1 MMKPAPN
8 IHDLAPVPVAFARP
22 APAAARPLSAAPDRP
37 WAVRLGKRLRG
48 TFDRLIA
55 GSSLVSNAPVLDVRD
70 FPWTAVLRERW
81 TEIRDE
87 AVRVALT
94 GNASPSLAVVSPDHR
109 AIAEVGKWRSFF
121 LWGYGYRIDDN
132 LARCPRTRDA
142 IARVPGLNSA
152 FFSILAPGTHIPE
165 HRGVTKGLITCHLA
179 LVVPRDGDV
188 RMRVDDRIVRWSEGE
203 TLVFDD
209 TYRHEV
215 WNDTGGTRV
224 VLLIQFARPLR
235 HPGKWFADLFLG
247 AVRRSAFVQ
256 EARANVAK
264 WNAAVGRL
272 DG

>member
-8 IHDLAPVPVAFARP
+8 MHDLVPVPVAFARP

-87 AVRVALT
+87 AMRVALT

-132 LARCPRTRDA
+132 LVQTGVFEPEDFRVEEAFRCA
-142 IARVPGLNSA
+142 EA
-152 FFSILAPGTHIPE
+152 FRA
-165 HRGVTKGLITCHLA
+165 
-179 LVVPRDGDV
+179 
-188 RMRVDDRIVRWSEGE
+188 DR
-203 TLVFDD
+203 
-209 TYRHEV
+209 
-215 WNDTGGTRV
+215 
-224 VLLIQFARPLR
+224 
-235 HPGKWFADLFLG
+235 
-247 AVRRSAFVQ
+247 
-256 EARANVAK
+256 
-264 WNAAVGRL
+264 
-272 DG
+272 